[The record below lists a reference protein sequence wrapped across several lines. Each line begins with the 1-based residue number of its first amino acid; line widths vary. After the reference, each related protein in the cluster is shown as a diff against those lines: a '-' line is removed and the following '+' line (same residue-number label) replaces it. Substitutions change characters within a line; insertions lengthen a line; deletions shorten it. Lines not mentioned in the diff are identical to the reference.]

1 MGDSLYALLGVG
13 ENAKPETIRAAYRD
27 RVKKEHPDVSDD
39 PDATRQFKRLT
50 VARDTLL
57 NDDERAR
64 YDDLGH
70 EVYLRRHSQ
79 ADLFDVTQ
87 EEGSR
92 SPAEP
97 RGSPAD
103 QRATDTTVRN
113 HVATDGV
120 GSREEWWRDREGPEP
135 RQRTRTWS
143 SRVHEGGPAATWAQ
157 TGDTETATSTTTMGD
172 RIVECIQR
180 AGGWLLFYLFLIA
193 SAVATGWFLYTSA
206 PPAYV
211 VVALFSAIGLVI
223 ITVAVAIL
231 HLVTIVYA

>member
-13 ENAKPETIRAAYRD
+13 ENANPDTIRAVYRD
-27 RVKKEHPDVSDD
+27 RVKKQHPDVSDD

-57 NDDERAR
+57 DDAERAR

-87 EEGSR
+87 EEGAR
-92 SPAEP
+92 SLAEP
-97 RGSPAD
+97 RRSPAD

-113 HVATDGV
+113 DVATDGD
-120 GSREEWWRDREGPEP
+120 GTRGEWWRDREGPEP
-135 RQRTRTWS
+135 GQRTRPRS
-143 SRVHEGGPAATWAQ
+143 SRMRGGPTATWAQ
-157 TGDTETATSTTTMGD
+157 TGDAETTTSTTTTGD
-172 RIVECIQR
+172 RIAEFVHE
-180 AGGWLLFYLFLIA
+180 AGGWLLFHLFLIA
-193 SAVATGWFLYTSA
+193 SAVATGWFLYTSM

-223 ITVAVAIL
+223 ITVAVAIF
-231 HLVTIVYA
+231 HLVSVVYA